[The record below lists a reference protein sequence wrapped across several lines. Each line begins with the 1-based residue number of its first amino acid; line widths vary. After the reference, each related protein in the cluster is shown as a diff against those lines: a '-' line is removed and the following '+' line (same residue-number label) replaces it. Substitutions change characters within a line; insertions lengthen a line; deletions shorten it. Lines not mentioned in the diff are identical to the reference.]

1 MQDRT
6 TTTAG
11 GRSPL
16 AAPPRI
22 APRNSSGELLHGATR
37 DGTARFASRFAVRF
51 SEDFYRT
58 GPMRLSLSSLGVG
71 TLLGD
76 HDDATDDAYTD
87 TIAQALR
94 TGINVVDTAVNFR
107 CQRSERAA
115 GAALRKAIDEG
126 AVEREEVVLCS
137 KGGYVPLDC
146 APPPDRTSYDEY
158 LDREFYSRGLMTRDE
173 VVAGGHCLSPRFL
186 ADSVRRSLEN
196 LGVPTVDVYCIHNP
210 EQQLS
215 AIPREELTRR
225 MRDAFT
231 QMEACADA
239 GEIGSYGVASWAGFT
254 CAPDAK
260 EHLSLAELVK
270 IAHEVAGDA
279 HRFRVAQMPVSLATP
294 DAVRVPTQLLSRR
307 RRVSALDAAAELG
320 LCVLATAALMQ
331 GRLVSGLPPAV
342 HDAFPGMRSDAQRAL
357 AFARSLPNV
366 VSVTVGMRH
375 RTHLHENLDSARG
388 R

>member
-1 MQDRT
+1 
-6 TTTAG
+6 
-11 GRSPL
+11 
-16 AAPPRI
+16 
-22 APRNSSGELLHGATR
+22 
-37 DGTARFASRFAVRF
+37 
-51 SEDFYRT
+51 
-58 GPMRLSLSSLGVG
+58 MRLSLSSLGVG
-71 TLLGD
+71 TLLGE
-76 HDDATDDAYTD
+76 HDDATDAAYAD

-94 TGINVVDTAVNFR
+94 TGVNVIDTAVNFR

-115 GAALRKAIDEG
+115 GAALRSVIEEG

-137 KGGYVPLDC
+137 KGGYVPLDGD
-146 APPPDRTSYDEY
+146 PPPDRESYEAY
-158 LDREFYSRGLMTRDE
+158 LDREFFSRGLMTREE

-186 ADSVRRSLEN
+186 ADSVRRSREN

-210 EQQLS
+210 EQQLV
-215 AIPREELTRR
+215 AISREELTRR

-254 CAPDAK
+254 CPPETR
-260 EHLSLAELVK
+260 EHLGLADLVK

-279 HRFRVAQMPVSLATP
+279 HRFRVVQMPVSLATP
-294 DAVRVPTQLLSRR
+294 DAVRVASQALSRR
-307 RRVSALDAAAELG
+307 RRVSALAAAAEMG

-331 GRLVSGLPPAV
+331 GRLVSDLPPAV
-342 HDAFPGMRSDAQRAL
+342 HEAFPGMRTDAQRAL

-366 VSVTVGMRH
+366 VSVSVGMRQ
-375 RTHLHENLDSARG
+375 RTHLHENLDSARH